1 MIRHYKDKYPKNCMI
16 NIIIHLATLLF
27 HSYRLVILKLL
38 NVSFR
43 IVQICMGFPGG
54 SVVKNTPANAG
65 DARGMGLIPGLGRHP
80 EEGNGNP
87 LQYS

>member
-1 MIRHYKDKYPKNCMI
+1 MYDKYYNPLSNFVI
-16 NIIIHLATLLF
+16 SQ
-27 HSYRLVILKLL
+27 SYRLVILKLL

-80 EEGNGNP
+80 EEGNDNP